1 MKNLILCFSSFH
13 VNSDPNNQREVEYLK
28 CYEQLLRVK
37 PSNFDLLFVD
47 NTTSNIN
54 SIANNN
60 LKNIINGH
68 KHILYDQNIGV
79 HNKGLGELHML
90 SIAQQAIDFNHYENV
105 IYLTGRRIITCPYVF
120 EKTEK
125 LNKEAL
131 MSNPPIIRI
140 MDGYINDVNHACYND
155 MFFAMKSNIMIKYIE
170 YAKPFFDNVINTFGS
185 EEILYKF
192 INENSISYEW
202 IESLGFIRNDWN
214 AASSVY
220 NTDYKNFQFC

>member
-125 LNKEAL
+125 LNKKAL